1 MLDAV
6 DGNDSQKEE
15 NKLDM
20 IESKKESRKESE
32 QSLLP
37 LINDQATTATL
48 ENNKA
53 LSVQRALSIKK
64 KN

>member
-32 QSLLP
+32 
-37 LINDQATTATL
+37 
-48 ENNKA
+48 
-53 LSVQRALSIKK
+53 
-64 KN
+64 

>member
-6 DGNDSQKEE
+6 DGKDSQNEE

-32 QSLLP
+32 KSLLP
-37 LINDQATTATL
+37 VINDKSAVTL

-53 LSVQRALSIKK
+53 LSV
-64 KN
+64 